1 MRAGIGLVGL
11 LIGVGLLVYLF
22 AEHSIP
28 TARQGKAAQD
38 EAQQIAGYGDD
49 GRSAMES
56 ISVSRQEKNGKLV
69 ALNVDSIVPN
79 GAMQKFFGL
88 QAGDSIVEIGSQA
101 GMEKVKE
108 LIGGDDMVEP
118 KLHEAYQQKRQ
129 LVVIRNGKTIT
140 LPGGVPAANVAGATP
155 VQSQT
160 AAKTPAN
167 PAPAPSPAPQPA
179 PRQPSGL
186 EGQLDAIQRAGG
198 ADPAKDQ

>member
-22 AEHSIP
+22 AENSIP
-28 TARQGKAAQD
+28 TARQGKAAQE
-38 EAQQIAGYGDD
+38 EAQQIAGYGED

-88 QAGDSIVEIGSQA
+88 QAGDSIIEIGSQA

-108 LIGGDDMVEP
+108 LIGGDDMAEP
-118 KLHEAYQQKRQ
+118 KLLEAFQQKRQ
-129 LVVIRNGKTIT
+129 LVVQRNGKQIT
-140 LPGGVPAANVAGATP
+140 LPGGAVVAGAAPSTP
-155 VQSQT
+155 
-160 AAKTPAN
+160 AAAPAN
-167 PAPAPSPAPQPA
+167 PTPTSAAPAPSP
-179 PRQPSGL
+179 RKPSGL
-186 EGQLDAIQRAGG
+186 ESQLDTIQRAGG
-198 ADPAKDQ
+198 GEPPKDQ